1 MAYKFNSELELI
13 KLEEE
18 SNSNVEEVK
27 TYSLDKYDALVSTGV
42 GVISGLMDIFL
53 VGAPTTKKNDRSI
66 LTKWSDEQTDEFIK
80 KFSRKMGWDPRT
92 GQEENVRSAIG
103 FLEKNLK

>member
-42 GVISGLMDIFL
+42 GVISGLMDKKKMFEVLLAFL
-53 VGAPTTKKNDRSI
+53 KKI
-66 LTKWSDEQTDEFIK
+66 
-80 KFSRKMGWDPRT
+80 
-92 GQEENVRSAIG
+92 
-103 FLEKNLK
+103 